1 MIEGYKQ
8 LNENIVHTTN
18 LISDI
23 QNASKEQLLGI
34 EQINDAVNQLD
45 RQTQQNAVVASQTH
59 DVAVITDEIAKL
71 VVSNAP
77 MKKEF
82 KGKKMKLRQKV

>member
-8 LNENIVHTTN
+8 LNGNITHTIN
-18 LISDI
+18 LIQDI

-45 RQTQQNAVVASQTH
+45 QQTQQNAAVASQTH
-59 DVAVITDEIAKL
+59 DVAVLTDQIAKISCNKML
-71 VVSNAP
+71 
-77 MKKEF
+77 MKKNS
-82 KGKKMKLRQKV
+82 KAK